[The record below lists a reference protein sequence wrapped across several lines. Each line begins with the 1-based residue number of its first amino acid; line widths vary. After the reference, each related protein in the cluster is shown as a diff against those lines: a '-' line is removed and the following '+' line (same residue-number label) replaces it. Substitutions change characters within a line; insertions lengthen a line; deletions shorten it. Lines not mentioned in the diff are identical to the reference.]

1 MNQTSYHCSTPRY
14 THGPT
19 YRDSGQLHFGK
30 QFCQLNY
37 RDICGETGIPDDGL
51 PQSDYSSSEITVE
64 LKAALASS
72 SLAVEARMTAV
83 LESPTF
89 TK

>member
-1 MNQTSYHCSTPRY
+1 MDPIKKAPGRIRTGICLSAL
-14 THGPT
+14 
-19 YRDSGQLHFGK
+19 LHFGK

>member
-1 MNQTSYHCSTPRY
+1 MSPR
-14 THGPT
+14 
-19 YRDSGQLHFGK
+19 SGGLVGRLK
-30 QFCQLNY
+30 AGAKTRPPCNEGE
-37 RDICGETGIPDDGL
+37 RICGETGIPDDGL

>member
-1 MNQTSYHCSTPRY
+1 M
-14 THGPT
+14 
-19 YRDSGQLHFGK
+19 LHFGK
-30 QFCQLNY
+30 QFCQLNC
-37 RDICGETGIPDDGL
+37 RDICGETGIHDDGL
-51 PQSDYSSSEITVE
+51 PPNGYSSSEITVE
-64 LKAALASS
+64 LNAAFASS